1 MNGWVKIYRS
11 MLYWEWADVPEM
23 VALWVRLIIRAAHD
37 DQQWH
42 GQTITRGQ
50 FVTTLDK
57 LAAETGITVRQ
68 LRTCLDRL
76 KDSNQ
81 IVTQTTNKNTII
93 TICKYDSYQDQD
105 ETERQTND
113 KPTTNQRQT
122 NDKPKANKRQ
132 TNDKPT
138 THKQE
143 GEELI
148 RIQEQKN
155 IINNPPT
162 PLKGEAPKATISKTE
177 KATPHAVTRYD
188 RVWEEIFQKLTND
201 TFAWAKRENVAVQ
214 AIVGKI
220 VKMMQDKGKEP
231 TDDEKEAALR
241 WFLESLYATG
251 DEWIISNFTPHIICD
266 KFNEYYQTI
275 KNNNT
280 NGRKQTANNPAG
292 VSPEY
297 LAKIV
302 GQLA

>member
-1 MNGWVKIYRS
+1 MNGWIKLYRS
-11 MLYWEWADVPEM
+11 LLHWEWSDVPEM
-23 VALWVRLIIRAAHD
+23 VALWVRLLIMATHEE
-37 DQQWH
+37 QQWH
-42 GQTITRGQ
+42 GKTISRGQ
-50 FVTTLDK
+50 LVTTYLY
-57 LAAETGITVRQ
+57 LCEETGITMQQ

-76 KDSNQ
+76 KKSGQ
-81 IVTQTTNKNTII
+81 ITMEVTNKYSII
-93 TICKYDSYQDQD
+93 TICKYDSYQEVEEAEQHTSNTPATS
-105 ETERQTND
+105 EQHINKND
-113 KPTTNQRQT
+113 KN
-122 NDKPKANKRQ
+122 
-132 TNDKPT
+132 
-138 THKQE
+138 
-143 GEELI
+143 I
-148 RIQEQKN
+148 RTKERKN
-155 IINNPPT
+155 INNPPT
-162 PLKGEAPKATISKTE
+162 PLKGEAPKPTVSKME

-292 VSPEY
+292 VSADYAARIARE
-297 LAKIV
+297 LA
-302 GQLA
+302 G